1 LKKGNDFKGLGKDG
15 KQVSSC
21 TWYRDYDTSQ
31 NTACWGWKCLKWRNT
46 NTPTQ
51 AVQSNT
57 VLYSL
62 VDQVL

>member
-1 LKKGNDFKGLGKDG
+1 MPRFMTLPKYRPLGLE
-15 KQVSSC
+15 VR
-21 TWYRDYDTSQ
+21 TWQT
-31 NTACWGWKCLKWRNT
+31 CLKWRNT

-62 VDQVL
+62 VDQGKFLNIITRS